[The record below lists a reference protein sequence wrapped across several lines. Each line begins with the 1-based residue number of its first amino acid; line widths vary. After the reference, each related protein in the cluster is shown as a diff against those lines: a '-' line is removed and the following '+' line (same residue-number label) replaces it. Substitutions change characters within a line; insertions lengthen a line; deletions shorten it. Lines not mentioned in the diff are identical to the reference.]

1 MENRRNIL
9 EEFRQDKS
17 KDKYFKIRNILN
29 MIFIVMVIV
38 TIALYFIYPL
48 PDGLPAFFCSCLTA
62 IFTPESPVSGLRPG
76 RPARYPLIPVYRR
89 PDSL

>member
-38 TIALYFIYPL
+38 TIALYFIYHL

-62 IFTPESPVSGLRPG
+62 ILVKAVEVYLRVS
-76 RPARYPLIPVYRR
+76 AKKH
-89 PDSL
+89 

>member
-48 PDGLPAFFCSCLTA
+48 PDGLPAFFCSFLTA
-62 IFTPESPVSGLRPG
+62 ILVKAVEVYLRVS
-76 RPARYPLIPVYRR
+76 AKKH
-89 PDSL
+89 